1 MYVTARASAS
11 RDTAASAAVQKFG
24 GNVCLARYCTWVS
37 ARFIEWVMDREKLSI
52 LVLRDLVLLAGP
64 LVGAVDGVV
73 VGFLMRLRVCAA
85 MGYSPFV
92 LL

>member
-1 MYVTARASAS
+1 
-11 RDTAASAAVQKFG
+11 
-24 GNVCLARYCTWVS
+24 
-37 ARFIEWVMDREKLSI
+37 MDREKLSI

-92 LL
+92 LSLSVLGVVVGEGLFHPQRWCCHHWHPRR